1 MTRHQRLGLLL
12 LLASLAL
19 AVSAFS
25 ADKARVA
32 SKGSTNKNQASPQ
45 IAPVSTKTLTAT
57 PVPTTIGTVTSTS
70 APLYKLDWY
79 SINGGGA
86 IDASSADYKMGLSV
100 GQPVAGTA
108 SSATYQMGIGF
119 WYGAGGCSC
128 PSQGDINGDLGLDV
142 FDVIAVIDIAFSG
155 FTEPRDPSCPTG
167 RGDVNNDGST
177 DVFDLIYLIAAAFS
191 GGPLPVDPCI

>member
-1 MTRHQRLGLLL
+1 
-12 LLASLAL
+12 
-19 AVSAFS
+19 
-25 ADKARVA
+25 
-32 SKGSTNKNQASPQ
+32 
-45 IAPVSTKTLTAT
+45 
-57 PVPTTIGTVTSTS
+57 
-70 APLYKLDWY
+70 LYKLDWY
-79 SINGGGA
+79 SVNGGGA
-86 IDASSADYKMGLSV
+86 IDASSASYKMGLSV

-128 PSQGDINGDLGLDV
+128 PHLGDVNADLSLDV

-155 FTEPRDPSCPTG
+155 ALDPRDPSCPTT
-167 RGDVNNDGST
+167 RGDVNNDAST

>member
-19 AVSAFS
+19 SVSAFS
-25 ADKARVA
+25 AGNARVA
-32 SKGSTNKNQASPQ
+32 NKGSAKNNQAPAQ
-45 IAPVSTKTLTAT
+45 LAPVPTTSLTAT
-57 PVPTTIGTVTSTS
+57 PVSTTTGTVTSTS

-79 SINGGGA
+79 SINAGGA
-86 IDASSADYKMGLSV
+86 TDATAASYKLGVSV

-119 WYGAGGCSC
+119 WYGAGGCDC
-128 PSQGDINGDLGLDV
+128 PFQGDINADLGLDV
-142 FDVIAVIDIAFSG
+142 FDVIAIIDIAFSG

-167 RGDVNNDGST
+167 RGDVNNDAST

-191 GGPLPVDPCI
+191 GGPLPVDPCL